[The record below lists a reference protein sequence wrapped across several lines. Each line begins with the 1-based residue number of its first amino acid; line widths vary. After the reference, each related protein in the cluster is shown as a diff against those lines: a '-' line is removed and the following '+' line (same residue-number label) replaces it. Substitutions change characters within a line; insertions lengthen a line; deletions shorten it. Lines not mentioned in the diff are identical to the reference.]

1 MKRILAVTASV
12 AVALSLAACGNTSR
26 SASNEKNSVS
36 SSKRVVKHHGK
47 KNSNSSRSS
56 SSTVSSNNA
65 SSANTE
71 QNAPV
76 LADDAQS
83 NSSDS
88 DSQSVNAE
96 STSVDDEGNT
106 HHITMSGQVV
116 DGHQLGTDIVT
127 TPDGQSR
134 RYEFDKAIDD

>member
-1 MKRILAVTASV
+1 M
-12 AVALSLAACGNTSR
+12 
-26 SASNEKNSVS
+26 
-36 SSKRVVKHHGK
+36 
-47 KNSNSSRSS
+47 SS
-56 SSTVSSNNA
+56 SSSETNTSST
-65 SSANTE
+65 NTE
-71 QNAPV
+71 QSDPAN
-76 LADDAQS
+76 DAQS
-83 NSSDS
+83 NSPNS